1 MTEHDSSEPPN
12 DEALNEPL
20 DADPSGDDL
29 PAPTNADFLRMMEMY
44 EADAAKAR
52 TAKAEAIAR
61 LSEAASDDEILAD
74 IGLDMTALR
83 QEP

>member
-12 DEALNEPL
+12 EPLNEPL

-29 PAPTNADFLRMMEMY
+29 PAPTNPDFLRMMEMY
-44 EADAAKAR
+44 EADAEKAR
-52 TAKAEAIAR
+52 AAKAEAIAR
-61 LSEAASDDEILAD
+61 LSEVASDDEIFAH
-74 IGLDMTALR
+74 IGLDMSALR